1 MQLDLTKQGK
11 VLTKPSEEPHN
22 HPPPPA
28 SLSLFLTCTHT
39 QTKTITQH
47 VQILKKK
54 KKQDIKSQEGI
65 PQTLNT
71 NYSYYWE
78 TCIFLFSVTH
88 TKPGEKESK
97 VGRNEK
103 ITGEVTEHGLSQ
115 SCSGGGR
122 GQGRASGPWPQ
133 AAHSLA
139 RTLRPRGQE
148 ASSWM
153 THIAHSPPFLS

>member
-1 MQLDLTKQGK
+1 MSKF
-11 VLTKPSEEPHN
+11 S
-22 HPPPPA
+22 
-28 SLSLFLTCTHT
+28 
-39 QTKTITQH
+39 
-47 VQILKKK
+47 KKK

-71 NYSYYWE
+71 NYSYDWE

-97 VGRNEK
+97 VGRNET

-122 GQGRASGPWPQ
+122 GQGRASGPLVPPCLTCP
-133 AAHSLA
+133 S
-139 RTLRPRGQE
+139 
-148 ASSWM
+148 SSWKD
-153 THIAHSPPFLS
+153 PLSFSSQEHPVQLWGLQRGSLVDLGRGEGENQREGA